1 MSAELLQKLRL
12 AQADPSEA
20 ESLLT
25 SHFGNSQT
33 LDNVVSFQRSG
44 ANGLQGPDVLRL
56 HFGSTRKTFGKI
68 VDVEPGPAFD
78 DADVPLIAGKV
89 DTHLLAT
96 SEREITR
103 RVLFSLIPVT
113 GAYRYRDSFQILPAP
128 STSPQPRNKI
138 IDHQPFLLEVAYTAS
153 LDRSVGFA
161 RAHRAEHE
169 TELLLC
175 LLLDP
180 SVWGNGRNTT
190 YQWAQDDWADS
201 PQTVFARV
209 GYPTPPPAF
218 GPAFATID
226 AFDPLKR
233 KDANA
238 YYFSLGIEATSVL
251 ELPSIFDT
259 ALDAYYALDT
269 ANKETFLRACY
280 WFAHSKAI
288 GQISKSASFIAMV
301 SGIEAI
307 MPPPS
312 QTRCTTCGGQT
323 GLSGTQRFAAFV
335 DGLVPD
341 ATEADDRKEFYRL
354 RSALAHGGKL
364 LKRDEDAWGMG
375 YAGVGEFW
383 QSDRLSRVVRIAL
396 INWLLLQN
404 RELS

>member
-20 ESLLT
+20 ESLLC
-25 SHFGNSQT
+25 SHFGHSQT
-33 LDNVVSFQRSG
+33 LDNVVSFQRR
-44 ANGLQGPDVLRL
+44 AADGLHGHDVLRL
-56 HFGSTRKTFGKI
+56 HFGTTRKTFGKI
-68 VDVEPGPAFD
+68 VDVEPGPAFE
-78 DADVPLIAGKV
+78 DADVPLIADKV
-89 DTHLLAT
+89 DMHLLAM

-103 RVLFSLIPVT
+103 RVLFSLIRVI
-113 GAYRYRDSFQILPAP
+113 GAYRYRDKFQILPAP
-128 STSPQPRNKI
+128 STSPQPRNRI

-190 YQWAQDDWADS
+190 YQWAQDDWADP

-209 GYPTPPPAF
+209 GYPTPPP
-218 GPAFATID
+218 PFAPGFAPID
-226 AFDPLKR
+226 TYDPLKH
-233 KDANA
+233 KDANV

-259 ALDAYYALDT
+259 ALDAYFALDT

-288 GQISKSASFIAMV
+288 GQISKSASFIALV

-307 MPPPS
+307 MPPPP
-312 QTRCTTCGGQT
+312 QMRCAECGNTTGP
-323 GLSGTQRFAAFV
+323 SGTERFAAFV
-335 DGLVPD
+335 DALVPN
-341 ATEADDRKEFYRL
+341 ATEAADRKEFYRL

-364 LKRDEDAWGMG
+364 LKRDEDPWGMG

-383 QSDRLSRVVRIAL
+383 KSDRLSRVARIAL
-396 INWLLLQN
+396 INWLLQQN
-404 RELS
+404 PKIS